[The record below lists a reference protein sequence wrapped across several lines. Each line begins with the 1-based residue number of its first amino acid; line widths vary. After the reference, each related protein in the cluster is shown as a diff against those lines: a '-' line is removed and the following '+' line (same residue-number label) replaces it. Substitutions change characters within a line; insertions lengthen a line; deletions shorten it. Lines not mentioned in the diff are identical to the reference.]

1 VVDEDSENQRLG
13 MLVEKGECV
22 CKGFLFIIFNF
33 FVKMIFTTKIKNN
46 GGGFLVGW
54 RLVMMDIIRIIIF
67 RFLKKNSQIF
77 FS

>member
-1 VVDEDSENQRLG
+1 LSELAKELQNDSIWWRWEIKVVDEDSENQRLG

-46 GGGFLVGW
+46 GGGFLVG
-54 RLVMMDIIRIIIF
+54 
-67 RFLKKNSQIF
+67 
-77 FS
+77 

>member
-1 VVDEDSENQRLG
+1 MSELAKELQNDSIWWRWEIKVVDEDSENQRLG

-46 GGGFLVGW
+46 GGGFLVG
-54 RLVMMDIIRIIIF
+54 
-67 RFLKKNSQIF
+67 
-77 FS
+77 

>member
-1 VVDEDSENQRLG
+1 MVDEDSELNQRLG

-46 GGGFLVGW
+46 GGGFLV
-54 RLVMMDIIRIIIF
+54 D
-67 RFLKKNSQIF
+67 
-77 FS
+77 